1 MAVTV
6 YVVQDHRRYNR
17 DTGEYESAHD
27 LSPAEE
33 FGELR
38 YLLTP
43 TAAPWAAE
51 SILRDL
57 RERLADFG
65 EEDYLLL
72 NGNPILI
79 GLATAVA
86 ADLVG
91 TVTFLQWSGKEQ
103 RYTPVSAQIFD
114 VDPEPELG

>member
-1 MAVTV
+1 MTV

-17 DTGEYESAHD
+17 DTGEYESVHD

-33 FGELR
+33 YGALR

-43 TAAPWAAE
+43 TAAPWTADTVLE
-51 SILRDL
+51 DL
-57 RERLADFG
+57 RQGLSEFG
-65 EEDYLLL
+65 PGDYLLL

-86 ADLVG
+86 ADYVG
-91 TVTFLQWSGKEQ
+91 TVNFLQWHGRER
-103 RYTPVSAQIFD
+103 RYTPVSAQVFG
-114 VDPEPELG
+114 VDPEPARG